1 MNRLSPLVVR
11 APVRSGPARSW
22 AIGTAQ
28 SVRPTGSDLRLFGTA
43 FVGGLIVFGTFLA

>member
-11 APVRSGPARSW
+11 APARSGPARAW
-22 AIGTAQ
+22 AIGAIETVQ
-28 SVRPTGSDLRLFGTA
+28 STGSDLRLFATA